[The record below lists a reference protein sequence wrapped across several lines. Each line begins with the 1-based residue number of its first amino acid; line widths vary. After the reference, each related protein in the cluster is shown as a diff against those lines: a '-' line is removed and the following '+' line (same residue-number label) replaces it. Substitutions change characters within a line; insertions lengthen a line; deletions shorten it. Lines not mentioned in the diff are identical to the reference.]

1 MWWSDGEW
9 AALHDSETCAMCA
22 DSGTAENAHSLL
34 VAETKTS
41 RVRLSRNQEHRGYC
55 IVILRDHRTDLTHL
69 SADELAG
76 FWLDVQRAGMAIDH
90 VFEPRKI
97 DYLVMGHRMPHLHC
111 HVFPQHAHD
120 DPMRLWLVD
129 VALRGF
135 AMGHG
140 MSAQGGKPTS
150 AKGGERTSARR
161 LPAARTWHVK
171 PVRDGSGLHPGRR

>member
-120 DPMRLWLVD
+120 DPKRNVD
-129 VALRGF
+129 ISDGPTAPPITELRNDV
-135 AMGHG
+135 
-140 MSAQGGKPTS
+140 
-150 AKGGERTSARR
+150 RR
-161 LPAARTWHVK
+161 LREAWGKALSPLRQAHQR
-171 PVRDGSGLHPGRR
+171 G